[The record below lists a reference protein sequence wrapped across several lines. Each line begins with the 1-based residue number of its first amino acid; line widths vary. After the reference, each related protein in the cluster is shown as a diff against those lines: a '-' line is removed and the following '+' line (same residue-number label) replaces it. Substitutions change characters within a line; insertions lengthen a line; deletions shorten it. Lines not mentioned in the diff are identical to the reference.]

1 MEGVCISDRWSLDYE
16 INESCRRSF
25 FFPKMQEKYLS
36 FINNHITYDGLNLV
50 FLNEKAVLLPS
61 GFTTSA
67 EPTEI

>member
-1 MEGVCISDRWSLDYE
+1 
-16 INESCRRSF
+16 
-25 FFPKMQEKYLS
+25 MQEKYLS